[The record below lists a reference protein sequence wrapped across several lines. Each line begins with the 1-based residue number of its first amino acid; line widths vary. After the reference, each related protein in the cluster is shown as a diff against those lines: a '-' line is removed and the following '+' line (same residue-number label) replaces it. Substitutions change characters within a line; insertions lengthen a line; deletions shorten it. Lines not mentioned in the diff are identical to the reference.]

1 MHTLDI
7 HVYDNLNQRA
17 FRITD
22 NSSYD
27 ELLKVSN
34 LLLEVYTP
42 SSDKPSVHKVSKGF
56 SIVLNS
62 NLLQLNST
70 KTNPPPNLPDGIY
83 PIRISTSPNNKVY
96 AEYYY
101 FRNIKQQ
108 NKYLDSLTKL
118 LTDRN
123 KYIPKEFEKKKKEL
137 LWIKELIDGA
147 KYLCEDLIDT
157 KAANEVYGEVD
168 NMLNKLCLK
177 K

>member
-1 MHTLDI
+1 MHILDI
-7 HVYDNLNQRA
+7 HIYDNLNPRA

-27 ELLKVSN
+27 NSLKVSN
-34 LLLEVYTP
+34 LLLEVYSP
-42 SSDKPSVHKVSKGF
+42 SSDIPSVHKLSKGF
-56 SIVLNS
+56 SIVLNA
-62 NLLQLNST
+62 NLLQLNGS
-70 KTNPPPNLPDGIY
+70 KIAQAIELPDGIY
-83 PIRISTSPNNKVY
+83 PIRLSVAPNNKVFS
-96 AEYYY
+96 EYYY

-108 NKYLDSLTKL
+108 NKYFQALTSLL
-118 LTDRN
+118 SNRN
-123 KYIPKEFEKKKKEL
+123 KYIPKEYEKKKKEL

-157 KAANEVYGEVD
+157 KASFEVYEEVD